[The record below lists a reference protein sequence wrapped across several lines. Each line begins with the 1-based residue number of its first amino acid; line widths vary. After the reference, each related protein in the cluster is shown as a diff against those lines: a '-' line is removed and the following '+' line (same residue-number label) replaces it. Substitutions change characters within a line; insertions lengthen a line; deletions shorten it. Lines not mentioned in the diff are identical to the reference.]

1 MDKEQEKKAVV
12 SSDQTTLSDALK
24 AIKVLQEDLR
34 ALNAEYYLNNFS
46 ANQSFNKYSNFTT
59 RLKVPSYSTLPATCE
74 VGEIVESAGKLG
86 ICSSANNWSI
96 VGTQS

>member
-74 VGEIVESAGKLG
+74 VGEIIESAGKLR
-86 ICSSANNWSI
+86 ICSSAN
-96 VGTQS
+96 T